1 MRKDAEEFDPIP
13 GRHISYRLHD
23 GSDTPRMNGE
33 SERMTANG
41 ERPLVCRG
49 VRGATTAD
57 TNTAEDIL
65 EATQE
70 LVTALIGLNDLSP
83 EDIASAI
90 FTTTTDLT
98 AMFPAMAAR
107 SFGWTEV
114 PMICSHE
121 MAVPGALT
129 KAVRVLVH
137 VNTTKSP
144 SEIRHVYLKD
154 AKQLRPEWGIS
165 DEELA
170 GILAR
175 QSIDQRIEADAQ
187 PVANG

>member
-1 MRKDAEEFDPIP
+1 
-13 GRHISYRLHD
+13 
-23 GSDTPRMNGE
+23 
-33 SERMTANG
+33 MTANG
-41 ERPLVCRG
+41 DRPIVCRG
-49 VRGATTAD
+49 IRGATTAAA
-57 TNTAEDIL
+57 NTAEDIL

-70 LVTALIGLNDLSP
+70 LVTALIDLNGITSD
-83 EDIASAI
+83 DIASAI

-107 SFGWTEV
+107 SFGWTDV
-114 PMICSHE
+114 PMMCAHE

-144 SEIRHVYLKD
+144 SEVRHVYLKG
-154 AKQLRPEWGIS
+154 ARQLRPEWGIS

-170 GILAR
+170 AILQANPL
-175 QSIDQRIEADAQ
+175 SPNVVSSVNQ
-187 PVANG
+187 PVANRR

>member
-1 MRKDAEEFDPIP
+1 
-13 GRHISYRLHD
+13 
-23 GSDTPRMNGE
+23 
-33 SERMTANG
+33 MTANG

-49 VRGATTAD
+49 VRGATTASA
-57 TNTAEDIL
+57 NTAEDIL

-70 LVTALIGLNDLSP
+70 MVTALITLNDLSSY
-83 EDIASAI
+83 DIASAI

-129 KAVRVLVH
+129 RAVRVLVN

-144 SEIRHVYLKD
+144 SEIRHVYLKG
-154 AKQLRPEWGIS
+154 ARQLRPEWGIS
-165 DEELA
+165 DQELA
-170 GILAR
+170 EILAR
-175 QSIDQRIEADAQ
+175 RAIDQRIDADVQ
-187 PVANG
+187 PVTNG